1 MKLSAVIL
9 SLTIGLLLVPL
20 GAEAR
25 NKDMERL
32 YLQVAALQTEIAQLR
47 SAVDD
52 SLRELRRLNESLA
65 EQAVTVNK
73 GMQDQRVQNESVQ
86 MTLKELSD
94 NLAGVRERVRSFAGS
109 SLTVPT
115 AQVAMA
121 PGQEG
126 ASEPGAAPPG
136 AAPVPAAMQPAP
148 AELYSQA
155 YADYARGNYDL
166 AIQGFQE
173 YLRMNPNGH
182 LSDNAQFWIGMCLY
196 GKQQYS
202 DAVGAF
208 DELLRQYPGTDKI
221 PDTRFKKAQSLER
234 LGRRSQALLEYR
246 YVFEHFP
253 NTEAGRLAREKV
265 QAR

>member
-1 MKLSAVIL
+1 MKLSAVIVSFTVCL
-9 SLTIGLLLVPL
+9 MLAPL

-25 NKDMERL
+25 NKDMDRL
-32 YLQVAALQTEIAQLR
+32 YLQVAALQTEVAQLR

-52 SLRELRRLNESLA
+52 SLRELRRLNEALA
-65 EQAVTVNK
+65 DQTATVNK
-73 GMQDQRVQNESVQ
+73 ALQDQRAQNEAIQ
-86 MTLKELSD
+86 TNLKDLSD
-94 NLAGVRERVRSFAGS
+94 SLAGVRDRVRSFAGS
-109 SLTVPT
+109 ALTVPT
-115 AQVAMA
+115 GPVAAQA
-121 PGQEG
+121 GEQT
-126 ASEPGAAPPG
+126 PPG
-136 AAPVPAAMQPAP
+136 EQAEGQPVPPANQPAP

-173 YLRMNPNGH
+173 YVRMNPNAS

-196 GKQQYS
+196 GKGQYA
-202 DAVGAF
+202 DAVNAF
-208 DELLRQYPGTDKI
+208 DELLRQYPGSDKI

-253 NTEAGRLAREKV
+253 NTDAGRLARDKV